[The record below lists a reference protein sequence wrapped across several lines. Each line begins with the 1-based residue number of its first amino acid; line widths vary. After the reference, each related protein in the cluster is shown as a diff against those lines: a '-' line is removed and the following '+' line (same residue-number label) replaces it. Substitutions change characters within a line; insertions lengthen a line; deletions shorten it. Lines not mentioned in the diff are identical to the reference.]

1 MTWGAFKRASTY
13 SLGSI
18 AFGSL
23 IVAILDLI
31 RALLQIL
38 QSYESNQGDA
48 ISAAI
53 ICCAQCCVGCIAG
66 LVEYFNR
73 YAYIVGH
80 HGGVFLHSLVLSC

>member
-1 MTWGAFKRASTY
+1 VGKVTWGAFKRASTY

-38 QSYESNQGDA
+38 QSYESGQGDA

-66 LVEYFNR
+66 MVEYFNR
-73 YAYIVGH
+73 
-80 HGGVFLHSLVLSC
+80 